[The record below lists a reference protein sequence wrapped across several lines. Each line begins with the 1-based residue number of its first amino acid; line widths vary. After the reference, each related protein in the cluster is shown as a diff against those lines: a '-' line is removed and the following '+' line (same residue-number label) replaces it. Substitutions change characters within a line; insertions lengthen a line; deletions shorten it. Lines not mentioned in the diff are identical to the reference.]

1 MANKVNFG
9 VTGTSGDY
17 FGTPA
22 TLSVSASSTQVIT
35 QKGYYYVLPDTNGTL
50 QMNVSSTWTNMGAA
64 GTGGLIYSDGASF
77 RISAGA
83 SASTTKLVPVLYL
96 H

>member
-17 FGTPA
+17 FGAPA

-35 QKGYYYVLPDTNGTL
+35 QKGYYYVIPDTNGTL
-50 QMNVSSTWTNMGAA
+50 QMNVGGSWTNMATA
-64 GTGGLIYSDGASF
+64 GNGGLIYSDGASF
-77 RISAGA
+77 RVSANA
-83 SASTTKLVPVLYL
+83 SGSTTKLVQVLYL